1 MGWVRVDDSFYDN
14 DKFYNVT
21 ALGVAMFVAA
31 LAWSN
36 RNLTD
41 GFVPERAAQIIV
53 NFEGLAYGREDELA
67 SPIHYGDAI
76 TELINAGVLE
86 AVDGGYQIVNYLKF
100 QPSAKSVLAEREAA
114 RERMAKARSK
124 RFGGSSGEQSPKF
137 GEGSG
142 EVRVTPTP
150 TPTPTQKVKSETRA
164 RALPPDFDPTPDQRA
179 WAATVIRASQID
191 AETQKFRD
199 HFTANGKRMKDWNAA
214 WRNWIRRSREFDRS
228 APSGFRPAVVGQKCP
243 EHPRMTQPCATCAA
257 ERAAGLRKDPA

>member
-150 TPTPTQKVKSETRA
+150 TPTPNPESQERDARTRA
-164 RALPPDFDPTPDQRA
+164 PARLRSDPRPARMGRHGDPCLADR
-179 WAATVIRASQID
+179 RRD
-191 AETQKFRD
+191 AEVPRPLHRQRQA
-199 HFTANGKRMKDWNAA
+199 HEGLE
-214 WRNWIRRSREFDRS
+214 RRV
-228 APSGFRPAVVGQKCP
+228 A
-243 EHPRMTQPCATCAA
+243 
-257 ERAAGLRKDPA
+257 